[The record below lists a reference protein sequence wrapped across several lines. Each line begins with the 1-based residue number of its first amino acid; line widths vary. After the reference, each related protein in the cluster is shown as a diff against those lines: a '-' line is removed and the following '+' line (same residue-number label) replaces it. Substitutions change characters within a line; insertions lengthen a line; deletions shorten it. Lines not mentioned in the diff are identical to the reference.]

1 MRIETRSVAAFLSTP
16 PRVRAVLFH
25 GDDEA
30 LVRTRADQV
39 TAMVVGARD
48 DPFKVAW
55 LFKDDHGRL
64 AEEASALS
72 MVGGR
77 RVIRVR
83 DVTDSLTTALVRAV
97 TEPGDSVI
105 VLESEALTKRSKLRS
120 TLEASAAAA
129 VVACYPAEGTAL
141 LGAVR
146 QIFAEWDVTI
156 SAEAVRA
163 FIGRV
168 GSDASAV
175 RGEAEKL
182 ILFVGMKQ
190 DISLD
195 DVLQGVGDHADA
207 SVDDA
212 LFAATGGL
220 LAAADRALD
229 TALEAGAA
237 PVAICRILLGHL
249 ARLEEGASAVA
260 LGRGPAEA
268 AREVRPPPLFSRLPA
283 LTAALE
289 VWRPAQIRIAT
300 AAVTAAELACKQ
312 SNARDGLVVR
322 RLLMSIAQMAARAR
336 R

>member
-1 MRIETRSVAAFLSTP
+1 MRVETRSIAAFLSTP
-16 PRVRAVLFH
+16 PQVRAVLFH

-30 LVRTRADQV
+30 LVRARADQITV
-39 TAMVVGARD
+39 AVVGAHD

-55 LFKDDHGRL
+55 LFKDDHSRL
-64 AEEASALS
+64 VEEASALS

-83 DVTDSLTTALVRAV
+83 DVTDGLTTALLRAV
-97 TEPGDSVI
+97 AEPGDSLI
-105 VLESEALTKRSKLRS
+105 VLESAALTKRSKLRS
-120 TLEASAAAA
+120 TLEASGDAA
-129 VVACYPAEGTAL
+129 VVACYPAEGAAL
-141 LGAVR
+141 LGMVR
-146 QIFAEWDVTI
+146 QAFTERDVTI
-156 SAEAVRA
+156 STEAVRA

-168 GSDASAV
+168 GSDASV
-175 RGEAEKL
+175 LRGEAEKL
-182 ILFVGMKQ
+182 VLFVGSKQ
-190 DISLD
+190 EITLD
-195 DVLQGVGDHADA
+195 NVLVGVGDQADA
-207 SVDDA
+207 SLDDA

-220 LAAADRALD
+220 LASADRALD

-237 PVAICRILLGHL
+237 PVAVCRILLGHL
-249 ARLEEGASAVA
+249 ARLEEGAAAVA

-268 AREVRPPPLFSRLPA
+268 AREVRPPPLFSRIPA
-283 LTAALE
+283 FTAALE

-300 AAVTAAELACKQ
+300 AAVMAAELACKQ